1 MVLPSSFAA
10 GSGRPPPI
18 PGARWSPADAPVR
31 PLLLWVRTGTAHVRL
46 DDGPALHLQAG
57 EGVWIPADGRTE
69 RAITTEPGTVA
80 FPLCPHAGVGAR
92 VLPELTRFDVPGG
105 WQDWLIQLFNLQV
118 TPFSGRGYSPEAIEE
133 LLRRP
138 GSRPP
143 APATVGR
150 PPAPEAP
157 ATEERHPAPEG
168 RHLTPEALA
177 PPTMPRAR
185 GARTVAEEL
194 MRDPALDLTVERWA
208 ARVLSSARTLRRDF
222 LADTGL
228 TFERWRLH
236 CRLGAAVEFLAAGYD
251 VDQVA
256 ALVGFAS
263 RNGLTRAFKGRFG
276 LTPHEFGREFS
287 ARPGTGG
294 LTQRAAA
301 ARQTDDLIRMMRETD
316 TPAAPEMLPPASTPS
331 HTNDIHVLSWMYRG
345 SGYLD
350 IGDRRYERE
359 RGVATWIPAE
369 MEHVTGLRE
378 NSVSLPLGNAGTA
391 DLHLTAPLQVRFSS
405 AWDDYLMSCSISAR
419 SALRPDDHD
428 PRHILDLFAEQAAA
442 QRALSVPMP
451 TDPRAR
457 AVALECLRRIGE
469 PGGAQDPE
477 TDGTQDAEIHRAFRD
492 ETGMTLGRWRYAA
505 RMRIARDLLTGGAP
519 PSAVAR
525 RIGYAHLPT
534 FSAAFSRFH
543 GLSPREYQ
551 EREAARGR

>member
-1 MVLPSSFAA
+1 MTLPSAFTA
-10 GSGRPPPI
+10 GPGRPPPI
-18 PGARWSPADAPVR
+18 PGARWSPADAHVR

-46 DDGPALHLQAG
+46 GEGPTLHIGAG
-57 EGVWIPADGRTE
+57 EGAWIPADGRAETSSDGWT
-69 RAITTEPGTVA
+69 ITTEPGTVA
-80 FPLCPHAGVGAR
+80 FPLCAHAGVGAR
-92 VLPELTRFDVPGG
+92 GLPELTRFDVPSG

-118 TPFSGRGYSPEAIEE
+118 TPFSGRGYSPESIAQ

-138 GSRPP
+138 GVRPSAPP
-143 APATVGR
+143 ALGQDPG
-150 PPAPEAP
+150 
-157 ATEERHPAPEG
+157 PEG
-168 RHLTPEALA
+168 FTPPE
-177 PPTMPRAR
+177 MPRAR
-185 GARTVAEEL
+185 GARAVAEEL
-194 MRDPALDLTVERWA
+194 MRDPGLDLTVERWA

-228 TFERWRLH
+228 TFEQWRLL

-276 LTPHEFGREFS
+276 LTPREFGRRLH
-287 ARPGTGG
+287 ARPGAGG
-294 LTQRAAA
+294 LTQRAAT
-301 ARQTDDLIRMMRETD
+301 ARRTDDLIRMVRETV
-316 TPAAPEMLPPASTPS
+316 TPVAPEMLPPASTLS

-369 MEHVTGLRE
+369 LEHVTGLRE
-378 NSVSLPLGNAGTA
+378 NSVSLPLGNASTA
-391 DLHLTAPLQVRFSS
+391 DLRLTAPLQVRFSP
-405 AWDDYLMSCSISAR
+405 AWDDYLMFCSISAR
-419 SALRPDDHD
+419 SALHPDTHN
-428 PRHILDLFAEQAAA
+428 PRHILDLFAEQVAA

-457 AVALECLRRIGE
+457 AVAMECLRRIGE
-469 PGGAQDPE
+469 PGGAHDAE
-477 TDGTQDAEIHRAFRD
+477 AGGTRGADVRAEIHRAFRD
-492 ETGMTLGRWRYAA
+492 ETGMTFGRWRYAA
-505 RMRIARDLLTGGAP
+505 RMRVARELLAGGAL
-519 PSAVAR
+519 PSTVAR

-543 GLSPREYQ
+543 GLTPREYQ
-551 EREAARGR
+551 EREAAESR

>member
-1 MVLPSSFAA
+1 MPSSFAA
-10 GSGRPPPI
+10 GASDPPPI
-18 PGARWSPADAPVR
+18 PSARLGTSDAPVR
-31 PLLLWVRTGTAHVRL
+31 PLLLWVRTGAVHVRL
-46 DDGPALHLQAG
+46 DGGPALHLKTG
-57 EGVWIPADGRTE
+57 EGVWIPADGWAE

-80 FPLCPHAGVGAR
+80 FPLWPHAGVGAWGSSE
-92 VLPELTRFDVPGG
+92 PTRFDVPSG

-138 GSRPP
+138 GSRSSVPVE
-143 APATVGR
+143 VGR
-150 PPAPEAP
+150 HPSSEGFASPA
-157 ATEERHPAPEG
+157 
-168 RHLTPEALA
+168 
-177 PPTMPRAR
+177 MPRAR
-185 GARTVAEEL
+185 GARAVAEEL
-194 MRDPALDLTVERWA
+194 IRDSALDLTVEQWA
-208 ARVLSSARTLRRDF
+208 SRVLSSARTLRRDF

-228 TFERWRLH
+228 TFEQWRLL

-256 ALVGFAS
+256 ARVGFAS

-276 LTPHEFGREFS
+276 LTPHEFGRELS
-287 ARPGTGG
+287 ARPGAGG

-301 ARQTDDLIRMMRETD
+301 ARQTDDLIRMMRKTD
-316 TPAAPEMLPPASTPS
+316 APAAPEMLPAASTPS

-369 MEHVTGLRE
+369 LDHVTGLRE
-378 NSVSLPLGNAGTA
+378 NSVSLPLGNASTG
-391 DLHLTAPLQVRFSS
+391 DLQLTAPLQVRFSP
-405 AWDDYLMSCSISAR
+405 AWDDYLMFCSISAR
-419 SALRPDDHD
+419 SVLRPDDHN
-428 PRHILDLFAEQAAA
+428 PRHILDLFAEQVAA

-451 TDPRAR
+451 SDPRAR
-457 AVALECLRRIGE
+457 AVAMECLRRIGE
-469 PGGAQDPE
+469 PGEPGEPGE
-477 TDGTQDAEIHRAFRD
+477 TQDVDVRAEIHRAFRD

-505 RMRIARDLLTGGAP
+505 RMRIARDLLAAGAP

-525 RIGYAHLPT
+525 RVGYAHLPT

-543 GLSPREYQ
+543 GLSPRDYQ
-551 EREAARGR
+551 QRESERNQ

>member
-1 MVLPSSFAA
+1 MPSSFAA
-10 GSGRPPPI
+10 GSGYPPPI
-18 PGARWSPADAPVR
+18 PGARWSLADAPVR
-31 PLLLWVRTGTAHVRL
+31 PLLLWVRTGAAHVRL
-46 DDGPALHLQAG
+46 DGGPVLRLKAG
-57 EGVWIPADGRTE
+57 EGAWIPADGRAE

-92 VLPELTRFDVPGG
+92 GLSELTRFDVPSG

-118 TPFSGRGYSPEAIEE
+118 TPFSSRGYSPEAIAE

-138 GSRPP
+138 GSP
-143 APATVGR
+143 APAMAGR
-150 PPAPEAP
+150 DPG
-157 ATEERHPAPEG
+157 PEG
-168 RHLTPEALA
+168 FASPV
-177 PPTMPRAR
+177 MPRGR
-185 GARTVAEEL
+185 GARAVAEEL

-208 ARVLSSARTLRRDF
+208 SRVLSSARTLRRDF

-228 TFERWRLH
+228 TFERWRLL

-276 LTPHEFGREFS
+276 LTPHEFGRELF
-287 ARPGTGG
+287 ARPGAGG

-301 ARQTDDLIRMMRETD
+301 ARQTDDLIRMMREVD
-316 TPAAPEMLPPASTPS
+316 SPAAPEMLPPASTPS
-331 HTNDIHVLSWMYRG
+331 HTNDVHVLSWMYRG

-350 IGDRRYERE
+350 IGDQRYERE

-369 MEHVTGLRE
+369 REHVTGLRE
-378 NSVSLPLGNAGTA
+378 NSVSLPLGNASTA
-391 DLHLTAPLQVRFSS
+391 DLHLTAPLQVRFSP
-405 AWDDYLMSCSISAR
+405 AWDDYLMFCSISAR
-419 SALRPDDHD
+419 SALRPDDHN
-428 PRHILDLFAEQAAA
+428 PRHTLDLFAEQVTA

-457 AVALECLRRIGE
+457 AVAMECLRRIGE
-469 PGGAQDPE
+469 PGRPH
-477 TDGTQDAEIHRAFRD
+477 DGEQGGTHDAEPGGTPDADVRAEIHRAFRD
-492 ETGMTLGRWRYAA
+492 ETGMTLSRWRYAA
-505 RMRIARDLLTGGAP
+505 RMRIARDLLAGGAP
-519 PSAVAR
+519 PSTVAR

-551 EREAARGR
+551 EREVADSL